1 MPIRYHSEPSD
12 VPYSPTQFLALD
24 FFCCF
29 LQQDC
34 SNRNYLHLNMNS
46 SDPLPDFIKHDGCLD
61 QHCNSIYYD
70 FKYYIDGIAVL
81 VVAIFGIIGTLMSV
95 VVLFQPQLRNP
106 FTNFLTALC
115 IFDCSFLMMAILN
128 IALPA
133 ISCW

>member
-1 MPIRYHSEPSD
+1 MNCPSIE
-12 VPYSPTQFLALD
+12 VMGNIT
-24 FFCCF
+24 
-29 LQQDC
+29 
-34 SNRNYLHLNMNS
+34 
-46 SDPLPDFIKHDGCLD
+46 
-61 QHCNSIYYD
+61 YD
-70 FKYYIDGIAVL
+70 DMGFDYIYYIDGIIL
-81 VVAIFGIIGTLMSV
+81 MIVAIFGIIGTLMSV

>member
-1 MPIRYHSEPSD
+1 
-12 VPYSPTQFLALD
+12 
-24 FFCCF
+24 
-29 LQQDC
+29 
-34 SNRNYLHLNMNS
+34 MNS
-46 SDPLPDFIKHDGCLD
+46 SDSLPDFIKHDGCDD
-61 QHCNSIYYD
+61 QHCNSTNYD
-70 FKYYIDGIAVL
+70 FNYYIDGIAVL
-81 VVAIFGIIGTLMSV
+81 FVATFGIIGTLMSV